1 MEWVWICDMDHV
13 GPMGKD
19 RNDAN
24 APEWETFKD
33 DRRVHFRWSVGGD
46 DKHNSSSKILERWNS

>member
-1 MEWVWICDMDHV
+1 MCLQIYDLVIFCN
-13 GPMGKD
+13 GGD